1 MDFLSNDPAR
11 IFTHLHAR
19 ITQEEDGFRLSIRMH
34 NRLKDDDKA
43 WGIET
48 ASSIEVASTM
58 IGQLAERFSIAQNC
72 ISIKIVMDNFKEG
85 TLH

>member
-1 MDFLSNDPAR
+1 MDFLNNDPAR

-34 NRLKDDDKA
+34 KRLKEA

-48 ASSIEVASTM
+48 ASLIEVASTM
-58 IGQLAERFSIAQNC
+58 IGQLAQRFSIAQNC

>member
-1 MDFLSNDPAR
+1 
-11 IFTHLHAR
+11 
-19 ITQEEDGFRLSIRMH
+19 MH
-34 NRLKDDDKA
+34 NRLKEA

-58 IGQLAERFSIAQNC
+58 IGQLAQRFSIAQNC

>member
-1 MDFLSNDPAR
+1 MDFLNNDPAR

-34 NRLKDDDKA
+34 NRLKEA

-58 IGQLAERFSIAQNC
+58 IGQLAQRFSIAQNC
-72 ISIKIVMDNFKEG
+72 ISIKIVMDNFKES